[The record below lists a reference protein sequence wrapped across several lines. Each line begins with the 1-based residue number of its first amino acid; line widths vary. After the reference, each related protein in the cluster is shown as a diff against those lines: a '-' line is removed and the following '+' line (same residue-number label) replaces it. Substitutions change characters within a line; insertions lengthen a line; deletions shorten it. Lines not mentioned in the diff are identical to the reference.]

1 MVVRIVSKRVHLTK
15 CIGKSGG
22 SELNIVFIRSPSYC
36 VCAGYKMYGGKAR
49 NEEISRLVIRQ
60 MLCQF
65 DGHGG
70 HKPSFGALIA
80 ACEPLSKHH

>member
-22 SELNIVFIRSPSYC
+22 SELNNVFIRSPSYC